1 METPS
6 LLENDASKIPALH
19 LLVQMG
25 YFPLTPTQA
34 TAERGGRE
42 GAVLL
47 EDILR
52 TQLAALNSISYRGR
66 EYPFSETNL
75 SAAILAL
82 RDLPVQDGY
91 TSANKAFYDLVTLGK
106 SFEQVVAGDRKSYSL
121 KYVDWERPENNV
133 YHVVP
138 EYSVLRSERADTYR
152 PDLVLFVNG
161 IPMGVIECK
170 SPRVK
175 DAMPKAI
182 EQHLDYQKPDGIRN
196 LYQYSNLLLSLAGN
210 EARYATTATPKEF
223 WSAWREQT
231 PPDIR
236 QADEARLLHLVNS
249 PLPPEHE
256 TTVQGCMNPA
266 SYQFYRELHQE
277 PVSLTGQ
284 DRLLYSLCRPE
295 RLLDLLFNYIV
306 FDDNVKKIA
315 RYPQYFTVGQTLRR
329 VSQIDPATGQRAGG
343 VIWHTQGS
351 GKSLTMVMLAQ
362 LLAKHPDIPN
372 PKILLVTDRVDLD
385 DQLTDTF
392 RKCKKDVV
400 QATTGASETIRKKL
414 AGDESVVE
422 IDSKATDGG
431 KFKRPAR
438 DTSLLALLHE
448 KFDDIITTVIN
459 KFDNA
464 LKTTLSS
471 SAEPITSPDLFILVD
486 EAHRT
491 QYGDLHVSMRRLFP
505 KACFLGF
512 TGTPLM
518 KNEKNT
524 ARQFGGLIEP
534 PYTIRDAVADGAVVP
549 LLYEGRHH
557 HIETNAAALDRY
569 FDKVSEP
576 LDDYGKARLKAKYSR
591 VSVLNEADQ
600 VIYARA
606 WDIVEHF
613 TKNYQGTSQKGQ
625 LVVGKK
631 WQAVKYKKYIDEIG
645 ELNEDKRVTCE
656 VVISPPDVREGD
668 DEDDGSYDG
677 DVRGFWKRQMDK
689 YRTPEAYEKTII
701 NAFKKHDVPELVIVV
716 RKLTTG
722 FDAPR
727 NSVLYLTT
735 SLKEHELLQTI
746 ARVNRVFEG
755 KDYGLIVD
763 YYGNLGNLDHA
774 LNLYAGLQNFDVND
788 LEKTLISINVEVAKL
803 PQAYAELCAIFTN
816 IKNKRDLQAYEE
828 LLFDEEKRALFKEKL
843 SIYARLLKLALSSVS
858 FMEQTPGSQVDA
870 YKQDAKF
877 FLQLRDLVNWR
888 YSDEPDFA
896 AYEPQ
901 VRKLIDKYISTEG
914 DTLLVTPQF
923 ALLDAEQRQTELAKL
938 TGKAAQADHIAS
950 KTLRA
955 IEARVNDDPTLY
967 RKLAEL
973 IQETIDA
980 YHAQRLLEGDY
991 LQRAKDLEEAFLKGR
1006 LDGTPAPLQQN
1017 PVAMAFYGV
1026 ATTLLTKAS
1035 IPQTDD
1041 FAVGLALGID
1051 QRIRET
1057 VLENGRPVV
1066 DWKDNHD
1073 LTGKIGIDLDDFIVE
1088 KGHSQFVSLPFD
1100 LVDQLI
1106 EGCLNIAKLRYV

>member
-25 YFPLTPTQA
+25 YVPLTPTQA
-34 TAERGGRE
+34 TAERSGRE

-66 EYPFSETNL
+66 DYAFSETNL

-106 SFEQVVAGDRKSYSL
+106 SFEQAVGGDRKSYSL

-138 EYSVLRSERADTYR
+138 EFSVLRTERADTYR

-175 DAMPKAI
+175 DSMPKAI
-182 EQHLDYQKPDGIRN
+182 GQHLDYQKPDGIRN
-196 LYQYSNLLLSLAGN
+196 LYQYSNLLLALCGN
-210 EARYATTATPKEF
+210 EARYATTATPREF

-231 PPDIR
+231 PPDVR
-236 QADEARLLHLVNS
+236 QADEARLHQLVNS
-249 PLPPEHE
+249 PLRPEYE
-256 TTVQGCMNPA
+256 TTMQGCMNA
-266 SYQFYRELHQE
+266 DSYQFYQDLHRE
-277 PVSLTGQ
+277 PVGLTEQ

-315 RYPQYFTVGQTLRR
+315 RYQQYFTVGQTLRR

-372 PKILLVTDRVDLD
+372 PKILLVTDRVELD
-385 DQLTDTF
+385 DQLTETF
-392 RKCKKDVV
+392 QKCKKDVV

-414 AGDESVVE
+414 AGDEP
-422 IDSKATDGG
+422 DTGADTTTG
-431 KFKRPAR
+431 KSRRPVR

-448 KFDDIITTVIN
+448 NSDDIVTTVIN

-464 LKTTLSS
+464 LKS
-471 SAEPITSPDLFILVD
+471 SADPITSPDLFILVD

-491 QYGDLHVSMRRLFP
+491 QYGNLHISMRRLFP

-518 KNEKNT
+518 KAEKNT

-557 HIETNAAALDRY
+557 HLKANASSLDRY
-569 FDKVSEP
+569 FDKVSES
-576 LDDYGKARLKAKYSR
+576 LDDYGKAKLKAKYSR
-591 VSVLNEADQ
+591 VTVLNEADQ

-613 TKNYQGTSQKGQ
+613 TNNVPVGQKAQ

-645 ELNEDKRVTCE
+645 ELNEDMRVTCE

-668 DEDDGSYDG
+668 DEADGSYDG
-677 DVRGFWKRQMDK
+677 EVRAFWKRQMDK
-689 YRTPEAYEKTII
+689 HKTPEVYEKTII
-701 NAFKKHDVPELVIVV
+701 YAFKKHDVPELVIVV

-746 ARVNRVFEG
+746 ARVNRVFPG
-755 KDYGLIVD
+755 KDHGLIVD
-763 YYGNLGNLDHA
+763 YYGNLGNLDQA

-788 LEKTLISINVEVAKL
+788 LDEALISINTEVAKL
-803 PQAYAELCAIFTN
+803 PQAYAELGAIFN
-816 IKNKRDLQAYEE
+816 EIKNKRDLKAYEE

-843 SIYARLLKLALSSVS
+843 SVYARLLKLALSSVL
-858 FMEQTPGSQVDA
+858 FMEQTPDDQVNA
-870 YKQDAKF
+870 YKQAAKF
-877 FLQLRDLVNWR
+877 FVELRDLVNWR
-888 YSDEPDFA
+888 YSDEPDYA

-901 VRKLIDKYISTEG
+901 VRKLIDKYIGTEG
-914 DTLLVTPQF
+914 DTLIVTPQF
-923 ALLDAEQRQTELAKL
+923 ALLDTEQRQTELAKL
-938 TGKAAQADHIAS
+938 TGQAAQADHIAS

-955 IEARVNDDPTLY
+955 TEARITDDPTLY

-980 YHAQRLLEGDY
+980 YHAQRLSEGDY
-991 LQRAKDLEEAFLKGR
+991 LQRAKELEEAFLKGR

-1026 ATTLLTKAS
+1026 ANTLLAKAGMQQ
-1035 IPQTDD
+1035 PDD

-1057 VLENGRPVV
+1057 VVENDRLLV
-1066 DWKDNHD
+1066 DWQNNLD
-1073 LTGKIGIDLDDFIVE
+1073 LAGKIRIGVDDFIFE
-1088 KGHSQFVSLPFD
+1088 QGRIQAISLPFD
-1100 LVDQLI
+1100 VVDQLI

>member
-6 LLENDASKIPALH
+6 LLENDASKLPALH

-25 YFPLTPTQA
+25 YVPLTPAQA
-34 TAERGGRE
+34 LVERGGRE
-42 GAVLL
+42 SAVLL
-47 EDILR
+47 EGILR
-52 TQLAALNSISYRGR
+52 QQLNALNSITYRGR
-66 EYPFSETNL
+66 DYAFSETNL
-75 SAAILAL
+75 NAAVLAL
-82 RDLPVQDGY
+82 RELPVQDGY
-91 TSANKAFYDLVTLGK
+91 TSVNKAFYDLVTLGK
-106 SFEQVVAGDRKSYSL
+106 SFEQAIAGDRKSYSL

-138 EYSVLRSERADTYR
+138 EFSVLRTERSETYR

-175 DAMPKAI
+175 DPMPKAI
-182 EQHLDYQKPDGIRN
+182 RQHLDYQQPDGIRN
-196 LYQYSNLLLSLAGN
+196 LYQYSNLLLALAGD
-210 EARYATTATPKEF
+210 EARYATTATPEEF

-236 QADEARLLHLVNS
+236 QADEARLYQLVNS
-249 PLPPEHE
+249 PLRPEHE
-256 TTVQGCMNPA
+256 ATVRACMNSA
-266 SYQFYRELHQE
+266 SYQFYQDLHRE
-277 PVSLTGQ
+277 PISLTGQ

-306 FDDNVKKIA
+306 FDDNIKKIA
-315 RYPQYFTVGQTLRR
+315 RYPQYFTVRQTLRR
-329 VSQIDPATGQRAGG
+329 VCQIDPATGQRAGG

-392 RKCKKDVV
+392 QKCKKDVV
-400 QATTGASETIRKKL
+400 QATTGASETIRRKL
-414 AGDESVVE
+414 AGDELLPETVAR
-422 IDSKATDGG
+422 ATDWPTA
-431 KFKRPAR
+431 KRPR

-448 KFDDIITTVIN
+448 KSDDIITTVIN

-464 LKTTLSS
+464 LKS

-491 QYGDLHVSMRRLFP
+491 QYGDLHISMRRLFP

-518 KNEKNT
+518 KSEKNT

-557 HIETNAAALDRY
+557 HIATNAASLDRY

-576 LDDYGKARLKAKYSR
+576 LDTYGKAKLKAKYSR

-613 TKNYQGTSQKGQ
+613 TANVQGTDQKGQ

-631 WQAVKYKKYIDEIG
+631 WQAVKYKYYIDEIG
-645 ELNEDKRVTCE
+645 KLNEDKRVTCD

-668 DEDDGSYDG
+668 DEADGSYDG

-689 YRTPEAYEKTII
+689 YGTPERYEKTII

-727 NSVLYLTT
+727 NSVLYLTS

-746 ARVNRVFEG
+746 ARVNRVFPG

-763 YYGNLGNLDHA
+763 YYGNLGNLDQA
-774 LNLYAGLQNFDVND
+774 LNLYAGLQNFEAND
-788 LEKTLISINVEVAKL
+788 LDESLISINTEVGKL
-803 PQAYAELCAIFTN
+803 PQAYAELRAIFN
-816 IKNKRDLQAYEE
+816 DIKNKRDLKAYEE
-828 LLFDEEKRALFKEKL
+828 LLFDAEKRAVFNEKL
-843 SIYARLLKLALSSVS
+843 SVYVRLLKLALSSVL
-858 FMEQTPGSQVDA
+858 FIEQTPAGEVDA

-877 FLQLRDLVNWR
+877 FLELRDLVKWR
-888 YSDEPDFA
+888 YSDEPDFTV
-896 AYEPQ
+896 YEPQ

-914 DTLLVTPQF
+914 DTLIVTPQF

-950 KTLRA
+950 KTLKA
-955 IEARVNDDPTLY
+955 IEARTGFDPTLD

-980 YHAQRLLEGDY
+980 YHAQRMSEGDY
-991 LQRAKDLEEAFLKGR
+991 LQRAKELEEAFQKGW
-1006 LDGTPAPLQQN
+1006 LDGTPAALQQH
-1017 PVAMAFYGV
+1017 PVATAFYGI
-1026 ATTLLTKAS
+1026 ATTLLARVDV
-1035 IPQTDD
+1035 PQPDA
-1041 FAVGLALGID
+1041 FAVSLALGID

-1057 VLENGRPVV
+1057 ILENGRLLV
-1066 DWKDNHD
+1066 DWQNNLD
-1073 LTGKIGIDLDDFIVE
+1073 LAGKIRIEIDDFIFE
-1088 KGHSQFVSLPFD
+1088 ESRSHSTSLPFD

>member
-25 YFPLTPTQA
+25 YIPLTPTQA

-47 EDILR
+47 EGVLR
-52 TQLAALNSISYRGR
+52 TQLNALNSISYRGR
-66 EYPFSETNL
+66 DYAFSETNL

-91 TSANKAFYDLVTLGK
+91 TTANKAFYDLVTLGK

-138 EYSVLRSERADTYR
+138 EFSVLRTERTDTYR

-175 DAMPKAI
+175 DSMPKAI
-182 EQHLDYQKPDGIRN
+182 RQHLDYQKPDGIRN
-196 LYQYSNLLLSLAGN
+196 LYQYSNLLLALAGN
-210 EARYATTATPKEF
+210 EARYATTDTPEAF

-231 PPDIR
+231 PPDVR
-236 QADEARLLHLVNS
+236 QADEARLLHLVNT
-249 PLPPEHE
+249 PLPTEHE
-256 TTVQGCMNPA
+256 TTMQGCMNPT
-266 SYQFYRELHQE
+266 SYQFYQDLHRE
-277 PVSLTGQ
+277 PVNLTEQ

-306 FDDNVKKIA
+306 FDDNTKKIA
-315 RYPQYFTVGQTLRR
+315 RYPQYFTVRQTLRR

-414 AGDESVVE
+414 AGDEPDAE
-422 IDSKATDGG
+422 TDAKATDGINR
-431 KFKRPAR
+431 KRAPR

-448 KFDDIITTVIN
+448 KSDDIVTTVIN

-464 LKTTLSS
+464 LKS
-471 SAEPITSPDLFILVD
+471 SAEPITSPNLFILVD

-491 QYGDLHVSMRRLFP
+491 QYGNLHISMRRLFP

-518 KNEKNT
+518 KDEKNT

-576 LDDYGKARLKAKYSR
+576 LDDYGKAKLKAKYSR

-600 VIYARA
+600 IIMARA

-613 TKNYQGTSQKGQ
+613 TKNFQGTGQKGQ
-625 LVVGKK
+625 LVVSKK
-631 WQAVKYKKYIDEIG
+631 WQAVKYKKYIEEIG
-645 ELNEDKRVTCE
+645 ELNDDKRVTCE

-677 DVRGFWKRQMDK
+677 EVRGFWKRQMDK
-689 YRTPEAYEKTII
+689 YGTPERYEKTII
-701 NAFKKHDVPELVIVV
+701 NAFKKHEVPELIIVV

-763 YYGNLGNLDHA
+763 YYGNLGNLDQA
-774 LNLYAGLQNFDVND
+774 LNLYAGLQNFDAND
-788 LEKTLISINVEVAKL
+788 LNEALISINTEVAKL
-803 PQAYAELCAIFTN
+803 PQAHAELCAIFN
-816 IKNKRDLQAYEE
+816 DIKNKRDLKAYEE

-843 SIYARLLKLALSSVS
+843 SLYARLLKLALSSVS
-858 FMEQTPGSQVDA
+858 FMEQTTNSQVDA
-870 YKQDAKF
+870 YKEDAKF
-877 FLQLRDLVNWR
+877 FLQLRDLVKWR

-914 DTLLVTPQF
+914 DTLIVTPQF

-955 IEARVNDDPTLY
+955 IDARVNDDPTLY

-980 YHAQRLLEGDY
+980 YHAQRLSEGDY
-991 LQRAKDLEEAFLKGR
+991 LQRAKELEEAFQKGH

-1026 ATTLLTKAS
+1026 ATTLLAKVN
-1035 IPQTDD
+1035 IQQPDN

-1057 VLENGRPVV
+1057 VLENGRLLV
-1066 DWKDNHD
+1066 DWQNNLD
-1073 LTGKIGIDLDDFIVE
+1073 LAGKIRIEVDDFIFE
-1088 KGHSQFVSLPFD
+1088 QSRAQAVSLPFD